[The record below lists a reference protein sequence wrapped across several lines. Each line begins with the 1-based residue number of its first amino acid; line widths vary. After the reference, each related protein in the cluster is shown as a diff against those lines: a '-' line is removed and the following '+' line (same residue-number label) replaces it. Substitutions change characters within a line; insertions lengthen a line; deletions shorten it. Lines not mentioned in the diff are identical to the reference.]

1 MKTDPFLT
9 RTAAARPGLQACD
22 DRSVRARS
30 ARANET
36 YSSVQVRA
44 LKFEAQSELVPQ
56 SAGTNS
62 DSESRA
68 QVTTGSLRLAMPV
81 QGSRAG
87 AWVGTDA
94 STGWDA
100 RPAAASSADSD
111 AAQPVE
117 ASESH

>member
-56 SAGTNS
+56 SVPVS
-62 DSESRA
+62 KSESRA
-68 QVTTGSLRLAMPV
+68 QVTTGSLRLAMPL

-100 RPAAASSADSD
+100 WPAAASSADSD